1 MKFDSAFTLIRDY
14 WQDRAS
20 RKKMVIA
27 VVLIGLYILII
38 PNLLWDRAA
47 EKELSALTAKYHEFS
62 TLTQKYRSLRASVN
76 ATEQKKTLTK
86 TNSINQ
92 AIGDISLSLGIKEKM
107 KSIKL
112 TGTKKIMDQMSEE
125 SAEIQMEKL
134 NMSELV
140 HLFYKIEN
148 APMILAVKRVVIKK
162 SFENPELLD
171 ATMAVSLFGSPQIQ

>member
-1 MKFDSAFTLIRDY
+1 MKFDSIFALIRDY

-20 RKKMVIA
+20 RKKIVIV
-27 VVLIGLYILII
+27 VVLIGFYILII

-47 EKELSALTAKYHEFS
+47 EKELSEWTAKYDEFS
-62 TLTQKYRSLRASVN
+62 ILTNKYRSLRASVN
-76 ATEQKKTLTK
+76 AIEQKKTLTR
-86 TNSINQ
+86 TNSITQ

-134 NMSELV
+134 NMRELV

-171 ATMAVSLFGSPQIQ
+171 VTMAVSLFGSS